1 MPSSV
6 PPFRTER
13 RLLSPAH
20 IGVPE
25 VLLLGC
31 YHYTIAHPPLLPHS
45 HDGVIELCFLE
56 RGRQFYSFAGGPVH
70 CLRGGEAIVVQPGE
84 VHDTGRLPEFPGRL
98 YWLQVRAPR
107 SGEAVLGLN
116 AEDTA
121 ALFELIRRLPRQFQ
135 AGANMRDLFEA
146 AFDTENLRTVQLRPA
161 AFRARIVELLLAC
174 SEVAERDERP
184 SLPPAIARAL
194 RSQLGDTAVERI
206 GLAELAHAR
215 GLSESY
221 FKALFRRSL
230 GMPPA
235 EFFRLLRLEQAQ
247 LQLRNTPATI
257 TEIAL
262 AAGFSSSQHFAT
274 AFRKQ
279 YRCTPRAFRAQ
290 RSGGP
295 EAAQPLHGAGVTFH
309 PIAADRAATA

>member
-1 MPSSV
+1 MSFS
-6 PPFRTER
+6 PFRTER
-13 RLLSPAH
+13 RLLAPARLN
-20 IGVPE
+20 VSE

-45 HDGVIELCFLE
+45 HDGVIEICFLE
-56 RGRQFYSFAGGPVH
+56 RGRQFYSFGGGAVH
-70 CLRGGEAIVVQPGE
+70 CLRGGEALVVQPGE
-84 VHDTGRLPEFPGRL
+84 VHSTGRLPEFPGRL
-98 YWLQVRAPR
+98 YWLQIRAPGR
-107 SGEAVLGLN
+107 GEAILGLSA
-116 AEDTA
+116 AETA
-121 ALFELIRRLPRQFQ
+121 GLFGRVRKLPRQFQ
-135 AGANMRDLFEA
+135 AAAGLQGLFENAFA
-146 AFDTENLRTVQLRPA
+146 AEALGVAALQPA
-161 AFRARIVELLLAC
+161 IFRARVVELLLSCVEA
-174 SEVAERDERP
+174 AERGERP
-184 SLPPAIARAL
+184 SLPPVIARSL
-194 RSQLGDTAVERI
+194 QSQLNDTVAERV
-206 GLAELAHAR
+206 GLARLARAR

-247 LQLRNTPATI
+247 LQLRNTPASI

-290 RSGGP
+290 RTGGP

-309 PIAADRAATA
+309 PIAADRTNRG